1 MGLVTAFSPGPA
13 VSRSHLAVGIYCL
26 MLEMRRRTSEMHRL
40 GGPEWAGALGAQR
53 SASAALE
60 AWLGLPTVPRS
71 CARVGLKCTCKPV
84 ATTVSLGQRTDR
96 GLQYCTGYEMSA
108 SLKKT
113 KITVALG
120 DSLAANPS
128 LSRTWPWPQGSYGAP
143 RLWSGWALVPALR

>member
-26 MLEMRRRTSEMHRL
+26 MLEMRRRTSEMHGL

-84 ATTVSLGQRTDR
+84 TTTVSLGQRTDR

-108 SLKKT
+108 SLKKR
-113 KITVALG
+113 KSQLLLG
-120 DSLAANPS
+120 IHWQPIPVSAG
-128 LSRTWPWPQGSYGAP
+128 RGRGHRAP
-143 RLWSGWALVPALR
+143 MELRDCGVGGHWCQH